1 MMKTIEEMNNVY
13 IGFDFSMNKPA
24 ATIYYNKHFYFYF
37 WALKLTDKK
46 LQMYKECNVHAISR
60 NLSSIDSSKIENTQL
75 VLIHTIRST
84 DLANMIIKAKTLLSI
99 FYIPVYIPISFFDI

>member
-46 LQMYKECNVHAISR
+46 LFRKGKYYE
-60 NLSSIDSSKIENTQL
+60 
-75 VLIHTIRST
+75 
-84 DLANMIIKAKTLLSI
+84 
-99 FYIPVYIPISFFDI
+99 

>member
-46 LQMYKECNVHAISR
+46 LQ
-60 NLSSIDSSKIENTQL
+60 KIPYF
-75 VLIHTIRST
+75 
-84 DLANMIIKAKTLLSI
+84 TLFILHL
-99 FYIPVYIPISFFDI
+99 

>member
-1 MMKTIEEMNNVY
+1 MRILYSIYFRNSEVVIYEDKYLYKIFILMMKTIEEMNNVY

-46 LQMYKECNVHAISR
+46 LQMYKDCNVHAISR
-60 NLSSIDSSKIENTQL
+60 NLSSIN
-75 VLIHTIRST
+75 
-84 DLANMIIKAKTLLSI
+84 
-99 FYIPVYIPISFFDI
+99 